1 MRTRMKHNIFNS
13 RSILYSLVVAAEI
26 VNSKEFS
33 DNDVRQ
39 YPDFQDRPFPGAFKC
54 FTCDE
59 KDNYDCNTSAP
70 DFWCPR
76 GTFHCKSIHTFQVDL
91 LTGQYQDSLRVE
103 KVCASRREC
112 HESDKC
118 IYNPITGKKQC
129 TECCTGNICNMA
141 IPYTARDLVIETTT
155 TPPPTTTTVTTT
167 TTKVETSTL
176 NADFENS
183 DIEVPELTRNV
194 HPIVTRR
201 AGSKL
206 RRKNNNADRTKTDG
220 STAELDSQNSR
231 DLQESSALQSISSK
245 SSFNAVILAV
255 SSFICLIVFQL

>member
-13 RSILYSLVVAAEI
+13 RSILYSLAVVAKL
-26 VNSKEFS
+26 VKSKEFS
-33 DNDVRQ
+33 DDDVRQ

-59 KDNYDCNTSAP
+59 TDNYDCNTSAP

-91 LTGQYQDSLRVE
+91 LTGQYQGSLRVE

-141 IPYTARDLVIETTT
+141 IPYTARELVIETTT

-167 TTKVETSTL
+167 TTTAKTSTL
-176 NADFENS
+176 NNADFQGS

-201 AGSKL
+201 AGSK
-206 RRKNNNADRTKTDG
+206 RRKNNTDRTKID
-220 STAELDSQNSR
+220 ELDSQNS
-231 DLQESSALQSISSK
+231 QESSALISISSK

-255 SSFICLIVFQL
+255 SSLLCLIVFQL